1 VASHKSLIASKR
13 PRLIAS
19 QIFLRMAQQII
30 PTRAFWAVTDSALMG
45 RRVPARNDVTVA
57 TLASSQAAVAMV
69 TTAAAEATPAGMAEP
84 LATVLTQRRDARI
97 RGTVVV
103 VQVDAR
109 DGSV

>member
-1 VASHKSLIASKR
+1 ME
-13 PRLIAS
+13 RLAIRMLG
-19 QIFLRMAQQII
+19 FL
-30 PTRAFWAVTDSALMG
+30 VETDSALMG